1 MSKTAIIILFILSYS
16 IFTIAQDNNPLR
28 IEVGSNKIDDI
39 YSLPLESK
47 HLIILE
53 HLNKRA
59 PKGEHWIMEIFNKQM
74 KKIGNKDLFLPRDFI
89 LFDHKLLGDTVIWLC
104 FAEPDGDNSS
114 MMLYRLN
121 LKSMFMNHVYIKG
134 SRKARLDRIE
144 VLNNKL
150 FIIGDNL
157 KEIKSQVENVKLPYD
172 IRLITAVIPEHSQII
187 DSKSDEKNNRVIII
201 INGRK
206 DPNKGLFYFE
216 YTEDGNSFSK
226 TKITI
231 PENINLIDGRLI
243 ETSSKDLLF
252 MGTYNSHYSRQ
263 MSKESIAAEG
273 TYFGKISNK
282 MFVFFKTNKFSDF
295 RNVYSTLDYRTAIK
309 AKQKHSKGKD
319 VDLAFKLLIH
329 ENYIKQGNNYVMVAE
344 SYYPE
349 YHYENNFDSRGY
361 MYQTQVFDGYKTSN
375 CIVAAFSETGDLL
388 WDNYMHINNI
398 RSYSLQENILTF
410 PELDSSIVIAYYF
423 NAHIISKSVKGN
435 DVVFKKTEEKI
446 ETIYQENIIA
456 EEMGSIQS
464 WYDKYFIVSGHQII
478 IGKNSKKRKVFF
490 FNLVSFD

>member
-1 MSKTAIIILFILSYS
+1 MSYGLSAFS
-16 IFTIAQDNNPLR
+16 QNNNPLR
-28 IEVGSNKIDDI
+28 IEVESNKIDDI

-53 HLNKRA
+53 HLHKRA
-59 PKGEHWIMEIFNKQM
+59 PKGEHWILEAFNKQM
-74 KKIGNKDLFLPRDFI
+74 RKMGNKDLFLPRDFI

-104 FAEPDGDNSS
+104 FAEADGDNSS

-121 LKSMFMNHVYIKG
+121 LKSMFMKHIYIKG

-157 KEIKSQVENVKLPYD
+157 KDIKSQVENAKLPYG
-172 IRLITAVIPEHSQII
+172 IQLITAIIPEHSQII
-187 DSKSDEKNNRVIII
+187 DSKSDEKNNRVVIII
-201 INGRK
+201 SGRK
-206 DPNKGLFYFE
+206 EPSKGLFFFE
-216 YTEDGNSFSK
+216 FTEEGNSFSK
-226 TKITI
+226 SKL
-231 PENINLIDGRLI
+231 NIANNVNIIDGRLI
-243 ETSSKDLLF
+243 ETSTKDLLF

-263 MSKESIAAEG
+263 SSKENIPAEG

-282 MFVFFKTNKFSDF
+282 KFIFFKTNRFSEF

-309 AKQKHSKGKD
+309 AKQKQSKGKN

-329 ENYIKQGNNYVMVAE
+329 EKYFKQGNNYVMIAE

-375 CIVAAFSETGDLL
+375 CIVAAFSEMGDLL

-398 RSYSLQENILTF
+398 RSYSLQENVLTF
-410 PELDSSIVIAYYF
+410 PEEDSSIVIAYYY

-435 DVVFKKTEEKI
+435 EVVFKKTEEKI
-446 ETIYQENIIA
+446 ETVYRENIIS
-456 EEMGSIQS
+456 EELGNIQA
-464 WYDKYFIVSGHQII
+464 WYGKFFIVSGHQII

>member
-1 MSKTAIIILFILSYS
+1 MLRPILIILFFMSSGLSVFS
-16 IFTIAQDNNPLR
+16 QDNNPLR
-28 IEVGSNKIDDI
+28 IEVESNKIDDI

-53 HLNKRA
+53 HLHKRA
-59 PKGEHWIMEIFNKQM
+59 PKGEHWILEVFNKQM

-104 FAEPDGDNSS
+104 FAEAYGDNSR

-121 LKSMFMNHVYIKG
+121 LKSMFMKHIYIKG

-157 KEIKSQVENVKLPYD
+157 LDIKSQVENVKLPYG
-172 IRLITAVIPEHSQII
+172 IKLITAIIPEHSQII
-187 DSKSDEKNNRVIII
+187 DSKSDEKNNRVVII

-206 DPNKGLFYFE
+206 EPTKGLYYIEF
-216 YTEDGNSFSK
+216 TEEGGSFSK
-226 TKITI
+226 SKLALS
-231 PENINLIDGRLI
+231 EKVNIIDGRLI
-243 ETSSKDLLF
+243 ETSSKDFLF

-263 MSKESIAAEG
+263 SSKENIPAEG
-273 TYFGKISNK
+273 TYFGKISEK
-282 MFVFFKTNKFSDF
+282 KFIFFKTNKFSEF

-309 AKQKHSKGKD
+309 AKQKQSKGKN

-329 ENYIKQGNNYVMVAE
+329 EKYFKQGDNYIMIAE

-388 WDNYMHINNI
+388 WDNYMHISNI
-398 RSYSLQENILTF
+398 RSYSLEENILTF
-410 PELDSSIVIAYYF
+410 PEVDSSIVIAYYY

-435 DVVFKKTEEKI
+435 EVVFKKTKEKI
-446 ETIYQENIIA
+446 ETVYQENIIS
-456 EEMGSIQS
+456 EELGNIQA
-464 WYDKYFIVSGHQII
+464 WYDKFFIVSGHQII
-478 IGKNSKKRKVFF
+478 IGKNSKKRKVYF
-490 FNLVSFD
+490 FNLISFD